1 MGSLSF
7 LQILKSKTVWTV
19 LAGVALQGVQVAAA
33 DPASTLAVLHLS
45 PQANA
50 TATTVLGALAIA
62 FRANPAQ
69 HPAPAVTMDS
79 IVPGMTDEQRAAVV
93 TAIQKAAK

>member
-69 HPAPAVTMDS
+69 HPAPAVAMDS
-79 IVPGMTDEQRAAVV
+79 IVPMTDEQRAAVV
-93 TAIQKAAK
+93 TAIQKAAKQ